1 MLIGSSW
8 LDGDAIWRYFFSPR
22 KCSRQFR
29 RVFFSSTNPL
39 PNPTIYD
46 KDTNLNAFEAAS
58 SKVWCRMCTRGFSQ
72 MAKWLKISVIL
83 GGLFCFFFFASGP
96 NQGRQRAN
104 VLLLSISNGPENKW
118 NEIVKK
124 SSLYE
129 REALFGRAQ
138 ADLGPCRWSQWT
150 VWTFGRLVFKFT
162 NGMRTLIKRAA
173 VGIKKNQ

>member
-83 GGLFCFFFFASGP
+83 GGLFCFFFLWVA
-96 NQGRQRAN
+96 QIRADN
-104 VLLLSISNGPENKW
+104 ARMFCFYRFQMGLRTS
-118 NEIVKK
+118 
-124 SSLYE
+124 
-129 REALFGRAQ
+129 
-138 ADLGPCRWSQWT
+138 
-150 VWTFGRLVFKFT
+150 
-162 NGMRTLIKRAA
+162 GMRSLKKARYMKGRPFSEEPKPIWGLA
-173 VGIKKNQ
+173 VEVNGRFELLAD